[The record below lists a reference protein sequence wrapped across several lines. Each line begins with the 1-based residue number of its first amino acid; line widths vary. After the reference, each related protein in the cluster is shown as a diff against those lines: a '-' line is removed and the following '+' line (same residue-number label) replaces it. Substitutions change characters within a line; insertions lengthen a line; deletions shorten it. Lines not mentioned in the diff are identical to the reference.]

1 MAQHNTKQHDSKRS
15 MPLGKINYIIMAAAL
30 ALVIVGFVITG
41 SGEPS
46 AEQFNPDIFGTAR
59 IVVGPTMAFLGFVAM
74 FFGII
79 YKSKK

>member
-1 MAQHNTKQHDSKRS
+1 MAVQNNNQNDSKQS
-15 MPLGKINYIIMAAAL
+15 MPLGKINYIIMVAAL

-46 AEQFNPDIFGTAR
+46 ADKFNPDIFSAAR

-79 YKSKK
+79 YKPKK

>member
-1 MAQHNTKQHDSKRS
+1 MAEQNNKQNDSKRS

-46 AEQFNPDIFGTAR
+46 A
-59 IVVGPTMAFLGFVAM
+59 
-74 FFGII
+74 
-79 YKSKK
+79 